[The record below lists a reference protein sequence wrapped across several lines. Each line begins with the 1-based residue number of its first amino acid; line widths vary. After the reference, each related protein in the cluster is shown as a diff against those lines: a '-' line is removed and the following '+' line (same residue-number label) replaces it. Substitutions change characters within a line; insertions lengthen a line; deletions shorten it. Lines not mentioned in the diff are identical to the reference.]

1 MLKYS
6 KITVLY
12 TTLLFLGNI
21 LSSTST
27 MLQPQRTPIT
37 QPQQPLN
44 TEKNVKPEGVMNQGS
59 RYNGEYVKVAAH
71 GLGDPVKDYDQPR
84 EHENVNYRKFFIR
97 PKSKPQSRFDM
108 IVKGNFYNYILIEYQ
123 KKTLNPRAS

>member
-1 MLKYS
+1 M
-6 KITVLY
+6 
-12 TTLLFLGNI
+12 LFLGNI

-97 PKSKPQSRFDM
+97 PKTKPQSRFDM
-108 IVKGNFYNYILIEYQ
+108 IVKGNFSDYLYIHIYAEF
-123 KKTLNPRAS
+123 

>member
-1 MLKYS
+1 
-6 KITVLY
+6 
-12 TTLLFLGNI
+12 
-21 LSSTST
+21 

-108 IVKGNFYNYILIEYQ
+108 IIKGNFSNYRISAKSFRGNYSF
-123 KKTLNPRAS
+123 LNF